1 MSRASASSTES
12 PATAKD
18 GTVGPRAE
26 LPTTIRI
33 RGARMHNLKNV
44 DVDIPL
50 GALTVITGLSGS
62 GKSSLAFDTLYAE
75 GQRRYVESL
84 SAYVRQFAGRMEK
97 PDVDRIENLTPAI
110 AVEQRVTS
118 RSSRSTVGTVTEIH
132 DHLKLLWARIGKTY
146 SPISGGQVK
155 RDSVSDV
162 VDAARRRT
170 AGSRFMVCAP
180 VRLSDDRPLKTQLE
194 VWQQQGFARILVD
207 GQPRN
212 LADLLEDAAT
222 PTLSVDG
229 LELVIDR
236 LAVPDAA
243 SEDDL
248 EFTQRLADSVET
260 ALYEGRGQCIL
271 DWVLESGERER
282 ETFSDRF
289 ELDGMAFE
297 WPSPDLFSFNSPQ
310 GACPKCEGFG
320 HVIGISAD
328 LVIPDAAKSVY
339 DGAVAPWRGEKA
351 SRYKAQLIEHAH
363 SVDFPV
369 HTPYVDLTEAQR
381 DALWNGNKYWRG
393 IHTYFQRLEA
403 KSYKIQ
409 NRVMLSRYR
418 GRTAC
423 DACGGSRLKPASRYV
438 LVDGKALP
446 DVLNLPVDEVLDL
459 LQGLQLDP
467 AERAIGERLLIEI
480 EHRLQFLLDVGLGYL
495 TLNRGSATLSGGE
508 SQRIQ
513 LGTSLGSSLVGST
526 YVLDEPSIGLH
537 PHDTERLIQV
547 LTGLRNLGNTV
558 VVVEHEESVI
568 RAADYVVDLG
578 PLAGSEGGEI
588 MFAGK
593 REDLLDAKHS
603 LTAAYLRGDRRI
615 EVPGSRRPGLGKLG
629 IRQAKEHNLQ
639 SVDAEF
645 LLGAMN
651 VVTGVSGSG
660 KSTLVKRILHPLL
673 LRHLDLGGD
682 RPGVSEG
689 LQGDLHRI
697 QNVEFVDQNPIGK
710 SSRSNPATYVKAWD
724 DVRACFAA
732 QPLSRNRGYK
742 PSVFSFNTSGGRC
755 DTCEGEGRVSIG
767 MQFMAD
773 VTLTCDA
780 CKGKRFTDAVL
791 EVELDGHNIHDIL
804 EMTLADASAFFAAR
818 PKPTAAEKSIVRKL
832 APLIDVGLGYV
843 CVGQSAT
850 TLSGGEAQRI
860 KLGAFLAKGDRTGHT
875 VFIFD
880 EPTTGLH
887 FHDVTQLLA
896 AFDALIKQGHT
907 VICVEH
913 NVDVMAHA
921 DRLLD
926 LGPGGGKHGG
936 QRVAMG
942 TPEEVARS
950 MQSVTAPFLKERLNT
965 SIAEK

>member
-1 MSRASASSTES
+1 
-12 PATAKD
+12 
-18 GTVGPRAE
+18 
-26 LPTTIRI
+26 
-33 RGARMHNLKNV
+33 
-44 DVDIPL
+44 
-50 GALTVITGLSGS
+50 
-62 GKSSLAFDTLYAE
+62 
-75 GQRRYVESL
+75 
-84 SAYVRQFAGRMEK
+84 
-97 PDVDRIENLTPAI
+97 
-110 AVEQRVTS
+110 
-118 RSSRSTVGTVTEIH
+118 
-132 DHLKLLWARIGKTY
+132 
-146 SPISGGQVK
+146 
-155 RDSVSDV
+155 
-162 VDAARRRT
+162 
-170 AGSRFMVCAP
+170 
-180 VRLSDDRPLKTQLE
+180 
-194 VWQQQGFARILVD
+194 
-207 GQPRN
+207 
-212 LADLLEDAAT
+212 
-222 PTLSVDG
+222 
-229 LELVIDR
+229 
-236 LAVPDAA
+236 
-243 SEDDL
+243 
-248 EFTQRLADSVET
+248 
-260 ALYEGRGQCIL
+260 
-271 DWVLESGERER
+271 
-282 ETFSDRF
+282 
-289 ELDGMAFE
+289 
-297 WPSPDLFSFNSPQ
+297 
-310 GACPKCEGFG
+310 
-320 HVIGISAD
+320 
-328 LVIPDAAKSVY
+328 
-339 DGAVAPWRGEKA
+339 
-351 SRYKAQLIEHAH
+351 
-363 SVDFPV
+363 
-369 HTPYVDLTEAQR
+369 
-381 DALWNGNKYWRG
+381 
-393 IHTYFQRLEA
+393 
-403 KSYKIQ
+403 
-409 NRVMLSRYR
+409 
-418 GRTAC
+418 
-423 DACGGSRLKPASRYV
+423 
-438 LVDGKALP
+438 
-446 DVLNLPVDEVLDL
+446 
-459 LQGLQLDP
+459 
-467 AERAIGERLLIEI
+467 
-480 EHRLQFLLDVGLGYL
+480 
-495 TLNRGSATLSGGE
+495 
-508 SQRIQ
+508 
-513 LGTSLGSSLVGST
+513 
-526 YVLDEPSIGLH
+526 
-537 PHDTERLIQV
+537 
-547 LTGLRNLGNTV
+547 
-558 VVVEHEESVI
+558 
-568 RAADYVVDLG
+568 
-578 PLAGSEGGEI
+578 
-588 MFAGK
+588 
-593 REDLLDAKHS
+593 
-603 LTAAYLRGDRRI
+603 
-615 EVPGSRRPGLGKLG
+615 
-629 IRQAKEHNLQ
+629 
-639 SVDAEF
+639 
-645 LLGAMN
+645 MN

-950 MQSVTAPFLKERLNT
+950 MQSVTSAILEGTAEHFNCRKMKHPSYPALLMMVLVSALLSSCRAQGEQPTAANPAQDSVATVSKSEAEWKEELPHMACFRLAGKGHRTGFLW
-965 SIAEK
+965 